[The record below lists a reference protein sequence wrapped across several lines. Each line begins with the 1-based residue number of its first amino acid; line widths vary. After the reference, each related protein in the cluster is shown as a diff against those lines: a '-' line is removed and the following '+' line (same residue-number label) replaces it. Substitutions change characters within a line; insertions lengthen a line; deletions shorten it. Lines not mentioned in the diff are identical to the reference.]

1 MKRFLITAALLLCLP
16 QFTHADCPQ
25 CVANRKAQIAANRLI
40 RGHVGGSLGGAR
52 FEGVGW
58 GTSPQIAL
66 RKCCYSGRRP
76 IVAQAVHK
84 GRDGY
89 YYACRL
95 YR

>member
-1 MKRFLITAALLLCLP
+1 MKSLIFALLLLVSVP
-16 QFTHADCPQ
+16 QIVQAESVQ
-25 CVANRKAQIAANRLI
+25 AVANRKAQIAANRLI

-52 FEGVGW
+52 YEGVGW

-66 RKCCYSGRRP
+66 RKCCYSGKRP
-76 IVAQAVHK
+76 VMAQAVYK
-84 GRDGY
+84 GRDGL

>member
-1 MKRFLITAALLLCLP
+1 MKKFILALIFASLTLTSVDAESVHQIAHRKARTAARRLL
-16 QFTHADCPQ
+16 
-25 CVANRKAQIAANRLI
+25 

-58 GTSPQIAL
+58 GTTPQIAL
-66 RKCCYSGRRP
+66 RKCCYAGKRP
-76 IVAQAVHK
+76 VLAQAVYR
-84 GRDGY
+84 GRDGM

>member
-1 MKRFLITAALLLCLP
+1 MKRFAIAFTLLILWQQASVAEC
-16 QFTHADCPQ
+16 AQ
-25 CVANRKAQIAANRLI
+25 CVAEKKARIAASRLI

-66 RKCCYSGRRP
+66 RKCCYTGRRI
-76 IVAQAVHK
+76 IVAEAVHQ

-95 YR
+95 FR